1 MLGKLFRFL
10 LILEWLISL
19 LSFIFVDKNYY
30 FLLIYRVE
38 DSRVKFNFDYDGY

>member
-19 LSFIFVDKNYY
+19 LSFIFVDKNYN

-38 DSRVKFNFDYDGY
+38 DSWVKFNFDYDGY